1 MGADIGKWVQKNT
14 LNTRNYLSERN
25 YIKAFQLAVAGASGL
40 LIVLLITAWITE
52 GPHQEWRRIQRDHLA
67 RLEHIA
73 DTSDFITF
81 AMPEKGIHQLE
92 IPALNRTDRCV
103 TCHLGMENPF
113 MKDAGQPHGSHP
125 PGFFDHHPPDE
136 YGCTI
141 CHGGQGRALNSRD
154 AHGIDQETHWDRPL
168 FSQPFIQGTCGQCHL
183 AVFRENERFEGT
195 EVFSKGQEI
204 FNREGCLGCHKAR
217 GVGGIIGPDLTEQG
231 EKTRHEYNFQNIET
245 EQTVSNWLKAHFR
258 DPEMVSPG
266 SQMLKVN
273 IPEAEL
279 DALTTFV
286 LGLAKPDID
295 FEYFSLNTLNE
306 FKGNRDTLLPQN
318 AFSMACAA
326 CHGKE
331 GEGKNYEEFETGVPG
346 IMLDDF
352 RSVASGE
359 YILFTLLKGRSQRQM
374 ASWMSDISGFRESEI
389 ADLARHN
396 HGPVTAGIP
405 AYDETRFRQAN
416 AANGDALFHQH
427 CAACHGIA
435 GKGGVALT
443 LNQEDL
449 MRHAGN
455 EYLFVTLITGRGN
468 ATMPSWQHLA
478 EDELYDMVSLMRS
491 WYAYDPVVPSVR
503 FDTTDADAGKLKYL
517 FMCSRCHGE
526 FGQGQTG
533 PAIINEDFLSV
544 APDEFLY
551 NAIAF
556 GRDHSAM
563 FGWSTD
569 VYNAERL
576 AEKDIG
582 NIIAYMRRTAEAQ
595 PAYIYSGTNPGDVVP
610 GEKLYKQHCAECHG
624 MHGDGDKGPALNN
637 QELLSAATN
646 GYLLATITVGREDT
660 DMPAWGET
668 TEEHMALTGRERQ
681 DIVAWIRNWQRI
693 RIGF

>member
-1 MGADIGKWVQKNT
+1 M
-14 LNTRNYLSERN
+14 SERN
-25 YIKAFQLAVAGASGL
+25 YIRAFQLAVAGASGL
-40 LIVLLITAWITE
+40 LIVLVITAWIIE

-67 RLEHIA
+67 RLEYIA

-81 AMPEKGIHQLE
+81 AMPEKGIHQHE
-92 IPALNRTDRCV
+92 ITALNRTDRCV

-113 MKDAGQPHGSHP
+113 MIDAAQPHGSHP

-168 FSQPFIQGTCGQCHL
+168 FSQPFIQSTCGQCHL
-183 AVFRENERFEGT
+183 AVFRENERFAGT

-245 EQTVSNWLKAHFR
+245 EQTVSNWLKEHFR

-266 SQMLKVN
+266 SQMLKID

-331 GEGKNYEEFETGVPG
+331 GAGKSYEEFVTGVPG

-352 RSVASGE
+352 RSVASDE
-359 YILFTLLKGRSQRQM
+359 YIAFTLLKGRSQRQM
-374 ASWMSDISGFRESEI
+374 ASWMADISGFRESEI
-389 ADLARHN
+389 EALAGHV
-396 HGPVTAGIP
+396 HGTDTAGIP
-405 AYDETRFRQAN
+405 PYDETLFRQAN
-416 AANGDALFHQH
+416 AANGDALFRQH
-427 CAACHGIA
+427 CAACHGNT
-435 GKGGVALT
+435 GKGDVALT

-449 MRHAGN
+449 MRNAGDD
-455 EYLFVTLITGRGN
+455 YLFRTLLMGRGN
-468 ATMPSWQHLA
+468 ATMPSWQHM
-478 EDELYDMVSLMRS
+478 ETNELYDLVSYMRS
-491 WYAYDPVVPSVR
+491 WYAFNPVVPSIR
-503 FDTTDADAGKLKYL
+503 FEASDADAGKLKYL

-533 PAIINEDFLSV
+533 PAIINNDFLSI
-544 APDEFLY
+544 APDEFLF
-551 NAIAF
+551 NAVAF

-582 NIIAYMRRTAEAQ
+582 NIIAYMRRTAADK
-595 PAYIYSGTNPGDVVP
+595 PAYIYPGTNPGDVVP

-624 MHGDGDKGPALNN
+624 MHGEGEKAPALNN

-646 GYLLATITVGREDT
+646 GYLLASITVGREET
-660 DMPAWGET
+660 EMPAWGVT
-668 TEEHMALTGRERQ
+668 TEDHTALTGRERQ
-681 DIVAWIRNWQRI
+681 DIVAWIRHWQRI

>member
-1 MGADIGKWVQKNT
+1 LDEK
-14 LNTRNYLSERN
+14 R
-25 YIKAFQLAVAGASGL
+25 YIRTYQLAVAGASAL
-40 LIVLLITAWITE
+40 LILLILSAWVIT
-52 GPHQEWRRIQRDHLA
+52 GPQQEWRRIQRDHLD
-67 RLEHIA
+67 RLAHIA
-73 DTSDFITF
+73 DTSEFITF
-81 AMPEKGIHQLE
+81 AMPEKGIHQYE
-92 IPALNRTDRCV
+92 IAALNRTDRCV

-113 MKDAGQPHGSHP
+113 MQDAAQPHGTHP
-125 PGFFDHHPPDE
+125 PGFFDHHPPDK

-154 AHGIDQETHWDRPL
+154 AHGIDRETHWDRPL
-168 FSQPFIQGTCGQCHL
+168 FSQPFIQSTCGQCHL
-183 AVFRENERFEGT
+183 AVFRENERFAGT
-195 EVFSKGQEI
+195 EVFSEGQEI

-245 EQTVSNWLKAHFR
+245 EQTVSNWLKEHFR

-266 SQMLKVN
+266 SQMLKID
-273 IPEAEL
+273 IPEEEL

-286 LGLAKPDID
+286 LGLARPDID

-306 FKGNRDTLLPQN
+306 FKGNRDTLEPGN

-331 GEGKNYEEFETGVPG
+331 GKGKSYEEFETGVPG
-346 IMLDDF
+346 IMLDGF
-352 RSVASGE
+352 RSVVSEE
-359 YILFTLLKGRSQRQM
+359 YVHFTLQKGRSQRQM
-374 ASWMSDISGFRESEI
+374 ASWMTEISGLRDGEI
-389 ADLARHN
+389 MALSGLVHGSARTEIV
-396 HGPVTAGIP
+396 PYDP
-405 AYDETRFRQAN
+405 ALFRQASP
-416 AANGDALFHQH
+416 AHGQELFQQH
-427 CAACHGIA
+427 CAACHGTA
-435 GKGGVALT
+435 GKGDVALM

-449 MRHAGN
+449 MRNAGN
-455 EYLFVTLITGRGN
+455 DYLFGTLVTGRGN
-468 ATMPSWQHLA
+468 ATMPSWKHLEVSA
-478 EDELYDMVSLMRS
+478 LYDLVSYMRS
-491 WYAYDPVVPSVR
+491 WHAYNPVVPSVR
-503 FDTTDADAGKLKYL
+503 FEVTDPDAGKLNFL

-533 PAIINEDFLSV
+533 PAIINKDFLRI

-576 AEKDIG
+576 AEMDIG
-582 NIIAYMRRTAEAQ
+582 NIIAYMRRTAEEQ
-595 PAYIYSGTNPGDVVP
+595 PAYLYPGTNRGDIVP

-624 MHGDGDKGPALNN
+624 MHGEGEKAPALNN

-646 GYLLATITVGREDT
+646 GYLLATLTVGREGT
-660 DMPAWGET
+660 AMPAWAAAGED
-668 TEEHMALTGRERQ
+668 HPVLTGRERQ
-681 DIVAWIRNWQRI
+681 DIVAWIRHWQRI
-693 RIGF
+693 RIAF